1 MTETLK
7 EKEDFTYDDQGFM
20 VFTESYLQ
28 KRGFCCQSGCRHC
41 PWKFSEKF
49 DPSYP
54 LELQCQNTSGD
65 VIDFDDED
73 DF

>member
-1 MTETLK
+1 MTEMLK
-7 EKEDFTYDDQGFM
+7 EKEDFYYDDQGFM